1 MSVPIEAEGHIRRRV
16 LFLLPFPPRLDAT
29 HGGARAMAQHLA
41 NLAEQHTLALLVL
54 RSAGEPEVDP
64 ILRERCDLVEEIER
78 PEPAAIGGLFDELK
92 RFGTLLRGIPVWVRE
107 WHVPAY
113 AARVTTLARDWRPD
127 IVQIEYQVMAQY
139 LPALAACAA
148 PRILTVY
155 EPRTEVV
162 REVRDAGQAPGRL
175 LPTLDL
181 YAWRRFERA
190 IMGKVQAV
198 VVFTERDRQAM
209 ARFGRRT
216 PIVTIPITTPLPA
229 SPLNTSGKIP
239 PGLLFVGNFTHPP
252 NVDAAQR
259 LAGDIFPAI
268 HAQRP
273 DVRLWIVGDQ
283 PPPELVALAGEAVTV
298 TGRVPDVRPYLEAA
312 AIVVVPMRLGGG
324 MRVKVMEA
332 LAAGKALIA
341 SRVAVE
347 GLDLTPGAH
356 YLLAETDEEFE
367 IAILTLLIKPL
378 QRLALGTAAYG
389 WARGSLGWA
398 RAGAAYASLYD
409 QLLQRRKRGRFGRVV
424 LPQTIEHTRSE
435 GP

>member
-1 MSVPIEAEGHIRRRV
+1 
-16 LFLLPFPPRLDAT
+16 
-29 HGGARAMAQHLA
+29 
-41 NLAEQHTLALLVL
+41 
-54 RSAGEPEVDP
+54 
-64 ILRERCDLVEEIER
+64 
-78 PEPAAIGGLFDELK
+78 
-92 RFGTLLRGIPVWVRE
+92 
-107 WHVPAY
+107 
-113 AARVTTLARDWRPD
+113 
-127 IVQIEYQVMAQY
+127 
-139 LPALAACAA
+139 
-148 PRILTVY
+148 
-155 EPRTEVV
+155 
-162 REVRDAGQAPGRL
+162 
-175 LPTLDL
+175 
-181 YAWRRFERA
+181 
-190 IMGKVQAV
+190 
-198 VVFTERDRQAM
+198 
-209 ARFGRRT
+209 
-216 PIVTIPITTPLPA
+216 
-229 SPLNTSGKIP
+229 
-239 PGLLFVGNFTHPP
+239 VGNFTHPP

-312 AIVVVPMRLGGG
+312 AVVVVPMRLGGG

-367 IAILTLLIKPL
+367 IAILTLLIKPQ

-398 RAGAAYASLYD
+398 RAGAAYEQLYD
-409 QLLQRRKRGRFGRVV
+409 QLLQGRKRGRFGRIV
-424 LPQTIEHTRSE
+424 LSTPLEQTRSE
-435 GP
+435 GS